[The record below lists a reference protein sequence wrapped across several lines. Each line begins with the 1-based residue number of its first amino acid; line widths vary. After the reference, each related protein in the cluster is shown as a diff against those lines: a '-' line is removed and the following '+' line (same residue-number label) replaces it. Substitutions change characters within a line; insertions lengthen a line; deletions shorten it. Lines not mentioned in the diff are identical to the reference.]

1 MRKLPPTFRQ
11 FGDDYPD
18 GHRAREA
25 LAAPAHQTRSLG
37 CGHGRAAL
45 AVPRGRRR

>member
-1 MRKLPPTFRQ
+1 MRKLPPAFRQ

-25 LAAPAHQTRSLG
+25 LAAAAHQTWSLDAAMGERLWRSRTG
-37 CGHGRAAL
+37 G
-45 AVPRGRRR
+45 